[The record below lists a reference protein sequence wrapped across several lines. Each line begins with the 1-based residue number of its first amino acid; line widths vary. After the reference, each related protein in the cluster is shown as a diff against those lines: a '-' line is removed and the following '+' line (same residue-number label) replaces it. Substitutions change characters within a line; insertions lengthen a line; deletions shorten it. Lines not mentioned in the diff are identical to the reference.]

1 MRQYLNYCEPV
12 RGGFAGPLVKIRPLN
27 STDAAAGKLVA
38 GRVVTL
44 NSNGEFVAG
53 NGNDKKR
60 MPLFLIMGTNTP
72 SVWSSGVVDSLTR
85 WVPMGHLGEG
95 AVALV
100 ATGGYEIQS
109 TEYKKTDEGGSPITY
124 NPNDP
129 LTVDGNGVLVK
140 STSPATDWIVGVC
153 SWHENAENIKPAA
166 TGPTGVNAHGLQTI
180 TFWSVFRPIY
190 S

>member
-1 MRQYLNYCEPV
+1 MVMQQYLNFCEPI
-12 RGGFAGPLVKIRPLN
+12 RGGVAGPLVKIRPLN
-27 STDAAAGKLVA
+27 ATDAAAGKLVA

-44 NSNGEFVAG
+44 NNNGEFVAG

-72 SVWSSGVVDSLTR
+72 SVWSSGVAGGITR
-85 WVPMGHLGEG
+85 WVPVGHIGHG

-100 ATGGYEIQS
+100 ATGGYEIQT
-109 TEYKKTDEGGSPITY
+109 TEFDAAATY

-129 LTVDGNGVLVK
+129 LTADANGRIVRAA
-140 STSPATDWIVGVC
+140 TPATDWVVGVC
-153 SWHENAENIKPAA
+153 SWHENVENIQGPA
-166 TGPTGVNAHGLQTI
+166 TGPKGTNAHGVQTL